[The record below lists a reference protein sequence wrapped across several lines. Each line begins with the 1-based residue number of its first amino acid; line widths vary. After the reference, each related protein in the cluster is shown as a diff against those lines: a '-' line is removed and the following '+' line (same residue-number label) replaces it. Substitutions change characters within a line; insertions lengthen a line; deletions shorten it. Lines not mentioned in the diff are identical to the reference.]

1 MTSSN
6 SVKSLWH
13 PKLDESSSGF
23 NHIIIVSDL
32 CTRMSKPVKDAK
44 QTEYILGILKRQADQ
59 LRTTGQRVVN
69 SKTNDRCAVIVEPR
83 RHPFLEPVIR
93 NVMHFL
99 STGWNLR
106 VYCGTENESWLR
118 DKLRDWD
125 VRYINMGVKNL
136 NADLHNKMLARRSFW
151 QGIEEEKVLVFQTD
165 SFMLRSGIE
174 RFFDYDYI
182 GAFTL
187 NPYEQ
192 APLDPQTTG
201 LTLGMFNGGFSLRNR
216 SAMIECIENVGLKE
230 IDAFRKGR
238 GRDTLPTVKLFGT
251 IAEDIF
257 FVTAC
262 SILGKKLPTKETACE
277 FSTEAL
283 YNKTS
288 LGLHGLDKTFF
299 DFRLMQ
305 EMIAASELAAYRVPL
320 S

>member
-1 MTSSN
+1 MN
-6 SVKSLWH
+6 RK
-13 PKLDESSSGF
+13 
-23 NHIIIVSDL
+23 IIVFDL
-32 CTRMSKPVKDAK
+32 CTEMSKPVKNAN
-44 QTEYILGILKRQADQ
+44 QTEYVLGILKRQSDH

-69 SKTNDRCAVIVEPR
+69 SKTNDKCAVIVEPR

-99 STGWNLR
+99 SSGWNLR
-106 VYCGTENESWLR
+106 VYCGTENDSWLK
-118 DKLRDWD
+118 DKLQDWD
-125 VRYINMGVKNL
+125 IRYVNMGVKNL
-136 NADLHNKMLARRSFW
+136 NADLHNRLLTRRSFW
-151 QGIEEEKVLVFQTD
+151 HGIEEEKVLVFQTD

-192 APLDPQTTG
+192 APLDPEKTG

-216 SAMIECIENVGLKE
+216 SVMIECIDNVGFKE
-230 IDAFRKGR
+230 IDDFRKSR
-238 GRDTLPTVKLFGT
+238 GRETLPTVAMFGT

-262 SILGKKLPTKETACE
+262 SILGKKLPTKEAACE

-283 YNKTS
+283 YTKNS

-299 DFRLMQ
+299 DFRLME
-305 EMIAASELAAYRVPL
+305 EMIAASELANYLP
-320 S
+320 